1 MGIRKINDIKEQDNN
16 IIKIVKESDDMYEN
30 EKYAYSLLKENIPK
44 FIKCDDSTN
53 TIIIEK
59 IKGSTLK
66 EVEITDEIIIK
77 LATAIKKL
85 HNHTNDRKV
94 FVHGDLHKENILYY
108 NEEIYFIDFCCSRYD
123 IPEVD
128 YSALE
133 IHVLDSKEKTDL
145 FYKTLGVNANNDLLK
160 KEKVK
165 HCLNHLT
172 WANTDN
178 FKSINTKS
186 KRIIEENDELLE
198 EYDFDYLG
206 LIKIKN
212 SEKIENLV
220 SKINDDLFVSRSSEY
235 YKKKTYNELVDFRE
249 ELKKLFPLEIKKAF
263 IVCEYM
269 LNASYRIFY
278 EDYKKA
284 LNKRPNNIE
293 ISQKCMEEDVSNIIK
308 CLRNKVIDTPGYTL
322 KKIDND
328 VYVENRL
335 IEGDHKM
342 LLYKT
347 ISNIYNANHIV
358 CPLYSAILIG
368 PFFKILHGVDYSYV
382 KFGVHDQNMKEL
394 YEKGKINI
402 SNISI
407 NSNLPNNVEIID
419 GNIGTGLTLV
429 ILKQLF
435 AKNNISVKTG
445 SLEISYEHMN
455 KNKDFSIMKNID
467 YKTYIST
474 RHHTITDD
482 LVSTLC
488 NNHENYIRKLRNYGF
503 QNQFLSDI
511 ELLYNRGKSIC
522 EINNISFDSIVK
534 YDSNFV
540 LSMDIM
546 NKKIRYLEK
555 YPIEKAISII
565 RDYPKVNIIDLDR
578 FYGDSQSLEIISEI
592 MKVKKVRVGGGVRK
606 KEEIQMLLDMGAEKV
621 IIGTHATPELL
632 KDFDPE
638 KIIVGLD
645 SIDRRTNTVVNIPEK
660 IKLFEPYCSEFNYVS
675 VEHDGKALGGDV
687 DNAIK
692 YSKLTKNI
700 FNCVG
705 GISSKEEMNRLKNHN
720 VGCTIG
726 RKLQEGYFE

>member
-1 MGIRKINDIKEQDNN
+1 MGIRKINYINEDNN
-16 IIKIVKESDDMYEN
+16 NVIKIVKESNDMYEN
-30 EKYAYSLLKENIPK
+30 EKYAYSLLEENIPK
-44 FIKCDDSTN
+44 FIKSDDNTN

-59 IKGSTLK
+59 IKGKTLK
-66 EVEITDEIIIK
+66 EIEITNEIIIK
-77 LATAIKKL
+77 LANAIKKI
-85 HNHTNDRKV
+85 HNHIKDGKV

-133 IHVLDSKEKTDL
+133 IHVLNTKDKIDL
-145 FYKTLGVNANNDLLK
+145 FYKVLGISPNYDLLK

-172 WANTDN
+172 WATANK
-178 FKSINTKS
+178 FKNINMKS
-186 KRIIEENDELLE
+186 KRIIEENDDLLKDD
-198 EYDFDYLG
+198 DFDYLG
-206 LIKIKN
+206 LIKLNN
-212 SEKIENLV
+212 SENIENLV
-220 SKINDDLFVSRSSEY
+220 SKINDGLFVSRSSEY

-278 EDYKKA
+278 EDFKRA
-284 LNKRPNNIE
+284 LNKEINNIE
-293 ISQKCMEEDVSNIIK
+293 VSQKCMEEDVSNIIK
-308 CLRNKVIDTPGYTL
+308 CLRNKVIDTPYTSL
-322 KKIDND
+322 QKTDVD

-347 ISNIYNANHIV
+347 ISNIHDANHIV
-358 CPLYSAILIG
+358 CPLYSAVLIG
-368 PFFKILHGVDYSYV
+368 PFFKILHGTNYSYV

-394 YEKGKINI
+394 YDKGKITLD
-402 SNISI
+402 NISI
-407 NSNLPNNVEIID
+407 NYNFPSNIEVFD
-419 GNIGTGLTLV
+419 GNIGTGLTLI
-429 ILKQLF
+429 ILKEIF
-435 AKNNISVKTG
+435 NKNNINVKTG
-445 SLEISYEHMN
+445 TLEISYEYMD
-455 KNKDFSIMKNID
+455 KNKDLSILQYID
-467 YKTYIST
+467 YKTYVST

-482 LVSTLC
+482 LVYTLC
-488 NNHENYIRKLRNYGF
+488 NNSIDYIKKLRSYGF
-503 QNQFLSDI
+503 QNQFLNDI

-522 EINNISFDSIVK
+522 EMHNVSFDSLIK
-534 YDSNFV
+534 YDSNLI

-555 YPIEKAISII
+555 YSIQKAISII
-565 RDYPKVNIIDLDR
+565 RDYPKINIIDLDR
-578 FYGDSQSLEIISEI
+578 FYGDSQSLEIIGEI
-592 MKVKKVRVGGGVRK
+592 MKIKKVRVGGGIRK

-621 IIGTHATPELL
+621 IIGTHATPDLL
-632 KDFDPE
+632 KDFAPE

-645 SIDRRTNTVVNIPEK
+645 SIDRRTNQIVDIPEK
-660 IKLFEPYCSEFNYVS
+660 IKVFEPYCSEFNYVS

-692 YSKLTKNI
+692 YSKLTKNK

-705 GISSKEEMNRLKNHN
+705 GISTKEEMEKLKKHN

>member
-1 MGIRKINDIKEQDNN
+1 MGIRKINSIKENNNN
-16 IIKIVKESDDMYEN
+16 IIKIVKESNDMYEN

-44 FIKCDDSTN
+44 FIECDDNTN

-59 IKGSTLK
+59 IYGKTLK
-66 EVEITDEIIIK
+66 EIEITNEIIVK
-77 LATAIKKL
+77 LANAIKKI
-85 HNHTNDRKV
+85 HNHIKDGKV

-133 IHVLDSKEKTDL
+133 IHVLDTKEKIDL
-145 FYKTLGVNANNDLLK
+145 FYKVLGINANYDLLK

-172 WANTDN
+172 WATTDD
-178 FKSINTKS
+178 FKNINIKS

-198 EYDFDYLG
+198 DDDFDYLG
-206 LIKIKN
+206 LIKLNN
-212 SEKIENLV
+212 SENIENLV
-220 SKINDDLFVSRSSEY
+220 SKINDGLFVSRSSEY

-278 EDYKKA
+278 EDFKRA
-284 LNKRPNNIE
+284 LNKEINNIE
-293 ISQKCMEEDVSNIIK
+293 VSQKCMEEDVSNIIK
-308 CLRNKVIDTPGYTL
+308 CLRNKVIDTPCTSL
-322 KKIDND
+322 QKIDID
-328 VYVENRL
+328 VYIENRL

-347 ISNIYNANHIV
+347 ISNIHNANHIV

-368 PFFKILHGVDYSYV
+368 PFFKILHGIDYSYV

-394 YEKGKINI
+394 YDKGKITLD
-402 SNISI
+402 NISI
-407 NSNLPNNVEIID
+407 NSNFPSNIEIFD
-419 GNIGTGLTLV
+419 GNIGTGLTLI
-429 ILKQLF
+429 ILKEMF
-435 AKNNISVKTG
+435 IKDNINVKTG
-445 SLEISYEHMN
+445 TLEISYEYMD
-455 KNKDFSIMKNID
+455 KNKDFSILRNID
-467 YKTYIST
+467 YKTYVST
-474 RHHTITDD
+474 RHHTVTDD
-482 LVSTLC
+482 LVYTLC
-488 NNHENYIRKLRNYGF
+488 NNHKDYIRKLRSYGF

-522 EINNISFDSIVK
+522 EMNNISFDSLVK
-534 YDSNFV
+534 YDSDFV

-555 YPIEKAISII
+555 YPIQKAISII

-592 MKVKKVRVGGGVRK
+592 MKIKKVRVGGGVRK

-621 IIGTHATPELL
+621 IIGTHATPDLL

-645 SIDRRTNTVVNIPEK
+645 SIDRRTNMIVNIPEK

-692 YSKLTKNI
+692 YSKLTKKI

-705 GISSKEEMNRLKNHN
+705 GISTKEEMK
-720 VGCTIG
+720 
-726 RKLQEGYFE
+726 K

>member
-278 EDYKKA
+278 EDYKKT

-407 NSNLPNNVEIID
+407 NSNLPNNGEII
-419 GNIGTGLTLV
+419 
-429 ILKQLF
+429 
-435 AKNNISVKTG
+435 KT
-445 SLEISYEHMN
+445 I
-455 KNKDFSIMKNID
+455 
-467 YKTYIST
+467 
-474 RHHTITDD
+474 
-482 LVSTLC
+482 
-488 NNHENYIRKLRNYGF
+488 
-503 QNQFLSDI
+503 
-511 ELLYNRGKSIC
+511 IC
-522 EINNISFDSIVK
+522 QK
-534 YDSNFV
+534 
-540 LSMDIM
+540 
-546 NKKIRYLEK
+546 
-555 YPIEKAISII
+555 
-565 RDYPKVNIIDLDR
+565 
-578 FYGDSQSLEIISEI
+578 
-592 MKVKKVRVGGGVRK
+592 
-606 KEEIQMLLDMGAEKV
+606 
-621 IIGTHATPELL
+621 
-632 KDFDPE
+632 
-638 KIIVGLD
+638 
-645 SIDRRTNTVVNIPEK
+645 
-660 IKLFEPYCSEFNYVS
+660 
-675 VEHDGKALGGDV
+675 
-687 DNAIK
+687 
-692 YSKLTKNI
+692 
-700 FNCVG
+700 
-705 GISSKEEMNRLKNHN
+705 
-720 VGCTIG
+720 
-726 RKLQEGYFE
+726 

>member
-1 MGIRKINDIKEQDNN
+1 MGIRNINDIKENDNQ
-16 IIKIVKESDDMYEN
+16 IIKMVKESNDMYLN
-30 EKYAYSLLKENIPK
+30 EKYAYSILTENVPK
-44 FIKCDDSTN
+44 LIKYDDNTN
-53 TIIIEK
+53 TLIIEK
-59 IKGSTLK
+59 VKGHTLK
-66 EVEITDEIIIK
+66 NIKITNEIVIK
-77 LATAIKKL
+77 LANAIKKL
-85 HNHTNDRKV
+85 HNHIKDGKV
-94 FVHGDLHKENILYY
+94 FVHGDLHKENIIYY
-108 NEEIYFIDFCCSRYD
+108 NDEIYFIDFSCSRYD

-133 IHVLDSKEKTDL
+133 IHVLDTKGKIDL
-145 FYKTLGVNANNDLLK
+145 FYDTLGININTDSLK

-165 HCLNHLT
+165 HCLHHLT
-172 WANTDN
+172 WATKDS
-178 FKSINTKS
+178 FKNINIKS
-186 KRIIEENDELLE
+186 KKIIEENDDLIEDD
-198 EYDFDYLG
+198 DFDYLG
-206 LIKIKN
+206 LIKLKN
-212 SEKIENLV
+212 SKKIENLV
-220 SKINDDLFVSRSSEY
+220 SKISDGLFVSRSSEY

-249 ELKKLFPLEIKKAF
+249 NLKKLFPLEIKKAF
-263 IVCEYM
+263 VVCEYM

-278 EDYKKA
+278 EDYKRA
-284 LNKRPNNIE
+284 LNKKMNNIE
-293 ISQKCMEEDVSNIIK
+293 ISQKCMEEDVSNIIQ
-308 CLRNKVIDTPGYTL
+308 CLKNKVIDIPNTSL
-322 KKIDND
+322 EKIDDD

-347 ISNIYNANHIV
+347 ISNIHDANHIV

-368 PFFKILHGVDYSYV
+368 PFFKILHGVNYSYV

-394 YEKGKINI
+394 YDEGKIALD
-402 SNISI
+402 NISI
-407 NSNLPNNVEIID
+407 NSNFPKNVEIID
-419 GNIGTGLTLV
+419 GNIGTGLTLI
-429 ILKQLF
+429 ILKELF
-435 AKNNISVKTG
+435 TKNNINAKTG
-445 SLEISYEHMN
+445 SLEISYEYMD
-455 KNKDFSIMKNID
+455 KNKDFSILKKID
-467 YKTYIST
+467 YKTYVST

-482 LVSTLC
+482 LVNTLC
-488 NNHENYIRKLRNYGF
+488 NNCKDYLKKLRSYGF
-503 QNQFLSDI
+503 QNQFLGDI

-522 EINNISFDSIVK
+522 EMNNISFDSLVK

-555 YPIEKAISII
+555 YPIQKAISII

-578 FYGDSQSLEIISEI
+578 FYGDNQSLEIIREI
-592 MKVKKVRVGGGVRK
+592 MKIKKVRVGGGIRN

-645 SIDRRTNTVVNIPEK
+645 SIDRRTNKAVNIPEK

-675 VEHDGKALGGDV
+675 VQHDGKALGGDV

-692 YSKLTKNI
+692 YSKLTKKI

-705 GISSKEEMNRLKNHN
+705 GISTKEEMVKLKKYNI
-720 VGCTIG
+720 GCTIG
-726 RKLQEGYFE
+726 RKIQEGYFE